1 MFENNNGSSQSLQA
15 TTAFVAVVIPCFILL
30 TLLLALT
37 VCMLPI
43 RLWIRPTPPPE
54 AIARERPAG
63 PPRS

>member
-1 MFENNNGSSQSLQA
+1 MSENNNGSSQSLQA

-43 RLWIRPTPPPE
+43 RLWTRPTPPPRGGR
-54 AIARERPAG
+54 A
-63 PPRS
+63 